1 MVMPLRLSAL
11 NRKLVRDLL
20 AMKAQAFAIAMVVAS
35 GVSMYVMYLSNFASL
50 QGTRAAYYSQQ
61 RFADVFAS
69 MKRAPERVGAEI
81 AALPGVTAIETRVV
95 ANVTLDLAQLDEPA
109 SGRLVSIPADRR
121 PRVND
126 LFLRRGRWIEAG
138 RRDEVLAS
146 EGFVTAHGLNPGDR
160 IPAVINGRLRQL
172 TIVGV
177 ALSPEYIYSIRP
189 GELVPDDKRFGI
201 FWMDRQ
207 ALGAAFD
214 MEGGFNDVVL
224 KLAPGTSAD
233 QVIARLDRILEPYG
247 GLGAIPRA
255 LQLSH
260 WTVENELAQL
270 ESFGF
275 MLPLVFLL
283 VAAFIL
289 NVALTRALALQ
300 RAQIAALKAL
310 GYANIA
316 IGWHYL
322 KWALVIG
329 ALGVALGIAAGVWL
343 GHLIIG
349 LYNKFFRFPELHFRV
364 PLSVVFGAMAMT
376 LIAAGAGA
384 FSAVRRAVRVPPA
397 EAMRPEPPA
406 GFRRSVLET
415 PAISRRLGAAGRMVL
430 RNVTRHPLRASASIV
445 GIGFAVAILMVGFV
459 FSDAIDRLIET
470 QFWLAERQDVTVGFV
485 EPRSSEA
492 RHALARLPGVVA
504 VEPQRSVAVRV
515 RSGHRERYL
524 SLTGVPPAP
533 RFKRIV
539 DRDGVTAA
547 DAAVGR
553 RAVEN
558 PRGRPRC
565 DARRHGDASRCS
577 KASVRCGRWRWPAW
591 SMTRWGWR
599 CTWILTPS
607 IASCVKGTWRPERCC
622 SSTRRGR
629 SSSRRALKLL
639 PVVAGAGFKRAVLQS
654 FRETMSGNMNLS
666 ILINL
671 IFASVIAFGVVYNAA
686 RVSLSERSRELASL
700 RVLGFTRGE
709 ISLILLGELAL
720 LTLAALPVG
729 ALLGYGLAAFIVEY
743 HPERGLSLSAVRLAS
758 GHRVVVSR
766 YHRRGDRV
774 GAARQAAARYPRSGG
789 GAESEGVSPA
799 NPQESPAPGGR
810 GDRRGDPRRC
820 ALAERHGRRPGHG
833 RARPDAGHHRR
844 RGRDARA
851 GAVRRV
857 RARHG
862 PSRAHRARARRSPSY
877 AARPWWRV

>member
-1 MVMPLRLSAL
+1 MVMPIRMSAL
-11 NRKLVRDLL
+11 NRKLLRDLA
-20 AMKAQAFAIAMVVAS
+20 AMKGQAFAIAMVVAA
-35 GVSMYVMYLSNFASL
+35 GVSMYVMYLSNFESL
-50 QGTRAAYYSQQ
+50 QSTRAAYYSRQ

-69 MKRAPERVGAEI
+69 MKRAPERLAHEI
-81 AALPGVTAIETRVV
+81 ANLPGVSAIETRVV
-95 ANVTLDLAQLDEPA
+95 ANVTLDLEQLDEPA
-109 SGRLVSIPADRR
+109 SGRLISIPADRR

-126 LFLRRGRWIEAG
+126 LFLRRGRWIEPG

-146 EGFVTAHGLNPGDR
+146 EGFVTAHGLNPGDQV
-160 IPAVINGRLRQL
+160 PAVINGRLRKL

-224 KLAPGTSAD
+224 TLATGTVPD
-233 QVIARLDRILEPYG
+233 ETIARLDRLLEPYG

-270 ESFGF
+270 QSFGF

-310 GYANIA
+310 GYANVA

-329 ALGVALGIAAGVWL
+329 LLGVAIGIVGGAWL
-343 GHLIIG
+343 GRMIIG
-349 LYNKFFRFPELHFRV
+349 LYNQFFRFPELSFDV
-364 PLSVVFGAMAMT
+364 PVSVVLGAT
-376 LIAAGAGA
+376 LLTLAAAGAGA

-397 EAMRPEPPA
+397 EAMRPEAPA
-406 GFRRSVLET
+406 RYRRSVLET
-415 PAISRRLGAAGRMVL
+415 SRVSRHLGAAGRMVL
-430 RNVTRHPLRASASIV
+430 RNVTRHPLRAAASIF

-459 FSDAIDRLIET
+459 FSDAIERLIQT
-470 QFWLAERQDVTVGFV
+470 QFWVAERQDVTVGFV
-485 EPRSSEA
+485 EPRSEAA

-524 SLTGVPPAP
+524 SLTGVPDSP

-539 DRDGVTAA
+539 DRDGRTVQMPGSGVVLSQILAEVLGVTPGDSVTLDILEGVRPVRQVLVTGLVDDTMGLAMYMELEAVHRLMREGEVASGALLLIDPAREAA
-547 DAAVGR
+547 L
-553 RAVEN
+553 
-558 PRGRPRC
+558 
-565 DARRHGDASRCS
+565 SQ
-577 KASVRCGRWRWPAW
+577 
-591 SMTRWGWR
+591 
-599 CTWILTPS
+599 
-607 IASCVKGTWRPERCC
+607 
-622 SSTRRGR
+622 
-629 SSSRRALKLL
+629 ALKAL

-654 FRETMSGNMNLS
+654 FRETMAANMNLS

-686 RVSLSERSRELASL
+686 RVSLSERSHELASL
-700 RVLGFTRGE
+700 RVLGFTRAE

-729 ALLGYGLAAFIVEY
+729 AVIGYGLAAAIVQTVQSEVY
-743 HPERGLSLSAVRLAS
+743 RFPMY
-758 GHRVVVSR
+758 VSR
-766 YHRRGDRV
+766 QAVAWSFLGII
-774 GAARQAAARYPRSGG
+774 GAAF
-789 GAESEGVSPA
+789 VS
-799 NPQESPAPGGR
+799 
-810 GDRRGDPRRC
+810 
-820 ALAERHGRRPGHG
+820 ALLV
-833 RARPDAGHHRR
+833 RR
-844 RGRDARA
+844 RLDTLDLV
-851 GAVRRV
+851 AVLKV
-857 RARHG
+857 RE
-862 PSRAHRARARRSPSY
+862 
-877 AARPWWRV
+877 